1 MVLDMSKERE
11 LLKQAIEIIKFYS
24 FIGENVEEEAVP
36 EEAVPEE
43 VIFNSHSRHS
53 SR

>member
-1 MVLDMSKERE
+1 MIKLETLE
-11 LLKQAIEIIKFYS
+11 EIIKFYS
-24 FIGENVEEEAVP
+24 FIGEAVP